1 MKQRLSHLLSRIKSI
16 GQWAVDPDPF
26 MTLTTSA
33 KLGKTAIQ
41 LTNRTT
47 RFSAAQIV
55 VGDIALSGVI
65 MAWIFGKVGR
75 ILNVY

>member
-1 MKQRLSHLLSRIKSI
+1 
-16 GQWAVDPDPF
+16 

-65 MAWIFGKVGR
+65 MAWIVGKVGR
-75 ILNVY
+75 IQDVY